1 MEGNKMLE
9 DKRLKEAQLRVKQYL
24 DNGAIKTKQQK
35 EFVDFFLSN
44 AEKSLN
50 SANALYDLSTDKDM
64 QQKTGYVNF
73 DGFLWVVNAC
83 YYSMFYMAR
92 ALLENE
98 GIKIKS
104 DLSVHAITFDAVV
117 NFFYLNGKLQKKLI
131 EDLADAKKEASELLG
146 KQKADQL
153 IEDYFWEKG
162 KRATFTY
169 NTKEIVIK
177 AKANTS
183 LERAKQFNQEIKRII
198 KEV

>member
-1 MEGNKMLE
+1 MRDDAKLN
-9 DKRLKEAQLRVKQYL
+9 EAQSRVKQYL
-24 DNGAIKTKQQK
+24 DNGVIKTKQQK

-64 QQKTGYVNF
+64 QQKTGYIDF

-92 ALLENE
+92 ALLEKE

-104 DLSVHAITFDAVV
+104 DLSVHAITFDAVIV
-117 NFFYLNGKLQKKLI
+117 FFYINGKLQKKLI
-131 EDLADAKKEASELLG
+131 EDFADAKDEAGELLG

-177 AKANTS
+177 AKAATS
-183 LERAKQFNQEIKRII
+183 IERAKRFNQEIKKIL
-198 KEV
+198 KSA

>member
-1 MEGNKMLE
+1 MID
-9 DKRLKEAQLRVKQYL
+9 DKNLKESESRIKNYL
-24 DNGAIKTKQQK
+24 NEGVVKTKQK
-35 EFVDFFLSN
+35 SEFTDFFLAN

-50 SANALYDLSTDKDM
+50 SANALYDLSTNKDM
-64 QQKTGYVNF
+64 QHKTGYINF

-104 DLSVHAITFDAVV
+104 DLSIHSITFDAVV
-117 NFFYLNGKLQKKLI
+117 NFFYINGKLQKKLI
-131 EDLADAKKEASELLG
+131 EDFANAKEEASELLG

-153 IEDYFWEKG
+153 IEDYFFEKG

-169 NTKEIVIK
+169 NTNDIVVKTK
-177 AKANTS
+177 AKTS
-183 LERAKQFNQEIKRII
+183 IERAKRFNQEIKKII
-198 KEV
+198 WGGK